1 MSTTLTK
8 RATVYLDPGI
18 HRILRVKA
26 LETDQSVSDII
37 NDALLHE
44 LAQDQEDLDVFK
56 QRAEEPT
63 ISFETLLKKLK
74 TDGKI

>member
-56 QRAEEPT
+56 QRAEEST
-63 ISFETLLKKLK
+63 VSFETLLKKLK

>member
-56 QRAEEPT
+56 RRAEEST

>member
-1 MSTTLTK
+1 MATTLTK

-44 LAQDQEDLDVFK
+44 LARDQEDLDVFK
-56 QRAEEPT
+56 RRAQEPVV
-63 ISFETLLKKLK
+63 SFEMLLKKLK

>member
-56 QRAEEPT
+56 QRAKEPT

>member
-1 MSTTLTK
+1 MSTALTK

-56 QRAEEPT
+56 QRADEPT
-63 ISFETLLKKLK
+63 LSFETLLKKLK